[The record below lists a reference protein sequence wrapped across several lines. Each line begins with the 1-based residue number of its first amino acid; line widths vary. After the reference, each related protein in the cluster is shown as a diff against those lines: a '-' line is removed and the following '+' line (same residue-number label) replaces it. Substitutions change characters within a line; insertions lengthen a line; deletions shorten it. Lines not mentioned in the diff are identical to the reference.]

1 MRSYF
6 DIKET
11 PRFFSYFPIIQL
23 SLCGYKPKFMI
34 PKYSFV
40 SIGKGC
46 FDIVV

>member
-11 PRFFSYFPIIQL
+11 PRFLVIPFL
-23 SLCGYKPKFMI
+23 KLKGCGYKPKFMI